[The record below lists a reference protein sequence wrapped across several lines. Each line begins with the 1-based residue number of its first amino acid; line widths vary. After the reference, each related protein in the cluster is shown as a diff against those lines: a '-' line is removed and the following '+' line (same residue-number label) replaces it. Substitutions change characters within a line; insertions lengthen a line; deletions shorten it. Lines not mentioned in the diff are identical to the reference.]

1 MAEDLVA
8 GTYFARVPAAS
19 APVPPLI
26 PFTIGRDADIATIE
40 HALRAAPHHRPFV
53 CVLSGA
59 GQGQSELVDTLLLD
73 GGVERPGTLWV
84 GDTPSQV
91 ATDAERLRG
100 LGSEPVA
107 QVPVDAALL
116 AAAAASGAAFE
127 PLGGGRTGLVG
138 KPVEDGVA
146 ALLRYPLV
154 THQGP

>member
-1 MAEDLVA
+1 VLDRLDQETGRPDGLAVGGLE
-8 GTYFARVPAAS
+8 
-19 APVPPLI
+19 PVLQ
-26 PFTIGRDADIATIE
+26 
-40 HALRAAPHHRPFV
+40 ALRA
-53 CVLSGA
+53 
-59 GQGQSELVDTLLLD
+59 QQVDTLLLD

-84 GDTPSQV
+84 GETPSQV

-116 AAAAASGAAFE
+116 GAAAASGAAFE